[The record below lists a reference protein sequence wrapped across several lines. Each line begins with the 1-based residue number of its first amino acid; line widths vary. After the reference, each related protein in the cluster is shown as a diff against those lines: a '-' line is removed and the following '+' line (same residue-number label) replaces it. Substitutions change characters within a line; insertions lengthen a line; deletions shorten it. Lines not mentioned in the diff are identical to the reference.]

1 MTRTAKI
8 TQILATGE
16 DLWGFPIKKGCI
28 LSSGEDMTDEEL
40 MHRFQQGDQEAYEQL
55 VLRSMGLVMR
65 MAMRYIPDPASAEDI
80 SQQVFVRIWQ
90 SKDQFREARSFK
102 GWISTITRN
111 LSLNE
116 IRTRKRK
123 NWNPRSVYV
132 NPDQSTDAGTE
143 WLGGSERFNNP
154 LKQLETSEQLASLRE
169 AMDELNQNEHDAI
182 YLQNIEGWTL
192 DRISDHLGISIP
204 ATKSLLFR
212 TRKKLAHKLAIRDR
226 QSEQMSQQEN
236 GREHP

>member
-1 MTRTAKI
+1 M
-8 TQILATGE
+8 
-16 DLWGFPIKKGCI
+16 GFSTKKGCI
-28 LSSGEDMTDEEL
+28 LSPGEEMTDEEL
-40 MHRFQQGDQEAYEQL
+40 MHRFQQGDQDAYEQL
-55 VLRSMGLVMR
+55 VLRNMGLVMR

-90 SKDQFREARSFK
+90 SMDQFREARSFK

-123 NWNPRSVYV
+123 NWNPRSVYSD
-132 NPDQSTDAGTE
+132 PDQSTEAGTDL
-143 WLGGSERFNNP
+143 LGGSERFDNP
-154 LKQLETSEQLASLRE
+154 HKKMETSEQLASLRE
-169 AMDELNQNEHDAI
+169 AMDELTHTEHDAI

-192 DRISDHLGISIP
+192 DKISDYLGISVP

-212 TRKKLAHKLAIRDR
+212 TRKKLAQKLAIRDR

-236 GREHP
+236 RREHP

>member
-1 MTRTAKI
+1 M
-8 TQILATGE
+8 
-16 DLWGFPIKKGCI
+16 GFSTKKGCI
-28 LSSGEDMTDEEL
+28 LSPGEEMTDEEL
-40 MHRFQQGDQEAYEQL
+40 MHRFQQGDQDAYEQS
-55 VLRSMGLVMR
+55 VLRNMGLVMR

-90 SKDQFREARSFK
+90 SMDQFREARSFK

-123 NWNPRSVYV
+123 NWNPRSVYSD
-132 NPDQSTDAGTE
+132 PDQSTEAGTE
-143 WLGGSERFNNP
+143 WLGGSERFDNP
-154 LKQLETSEQLASLRE
+154 HKKMETSEQLASLRE
-169 AMDELNQNEHDAI
+169 AMDELTHTEHDAI

-192 DRISDHLGISIP
+192 DKISDYLGISVP

-212 TRKKLAHKLAIRDR
+212 TRKKLSQKLAIRDR

-236 GREHP
+236 RREHP

>member
-1 MTRTAKI
+1 M
-8 TQILATGE
+8 
-16 DLWGFPIKKGCI
+16 GFSTKKGCI
-28 LSSGEDMTDEEL
+28 LSPGEEMTDEEL
-40 MHRFQQGDQEAYEQL
+40 MHRFQQGDQDAYEQL
-55 VLRSMGLVMR
+55 VLRNMGLVMR

-90 SKDQFREARSFK
+90 SMDQFREARSFK

-123 NWNPRSVYV
+123 NWNPRSVYSD
-132 NPDQSTDAGTE
+132 PDQSTEAGTE
-143 WLGGSERFNNP
+143 WLGGSERFDNP
-154 LKQLETSEQLASLRE
+154 HKKMETSEQLASLRE
-169 AMDELNQNEHDAI
+169 AMDELTHTEHDAI

-192 DRISDHLGISIP
+192 DKISDYLGISVP

-212 TRKKLAHKLAIRDR
+212 TRKKLSQKLAIRDR

-236 GREHP
+236 RREHP

>member
-16 DLWGFPIKKGCI
+16 DLWGFPNKKGCI
-28 LSSGEDMTDEEL
+28 LSPGEEMTDEEL
-40 MHRFQQGDQEAYEQL
+40 MHRFQQGHRDAYEQV
-55 VLRSMGLVMR
+55 VLRNMELVMR

-123 NWNPRSVYV
+123 NWNPRSAYSDQ
-132 NPDQSTDAGTE
+132 DQSTEAGAE
-143 WLGGSERFNNP
+143 WLGGSERFDNP
-154 LKQLETSEQLASLRE
+154 HEQMETSEQLASLRK
-169 AMDELNQNEHDAI
+169 AMDELTQNEHDAI
-182 YLQNIEGWTL
+182 YLQNIEGWPL
-192 DRISDHLGISIP
+192 DKISDHLGISVP

-212 TRKKLAHKLAIRDR
+212 TRKKLAQKLAIRDR
-226 QSEQMSQQEN
+226 QSEQMSQPEN
-236 GREHP
+236 RREHP